1 MKLSA
6 ETYRLKSSAKID
18 LAKTPT
24 RGEPLAATKEA
35 YADAMATN
43 AKTLDALQRRFYA
56 SGTHA
61 FLLVFQ
67 GLDAAGKDGAIGH
80 VLTGVNPQGC
90 QVTSFKRPNAGEF
103 AHDFLWRAARA
114 TPARGIIGVFNR
126 SYYESVLITR
136 VHPELLREEGFDRPP
151 ADLDAFFAERR
162 VSIHNFERHL
172 DSCRTKIVKIFLHV
186 SPEEQR
192 RRLVERLDDQDKNW
206 KLGLADIQERSRIKD
221 YWRAY
226 EDAFAATDRPHA
238 RWHVV
243 PADEK
248 RDARLI
254 VAQIV
259 IEALQGLDLRPPS
272 VDAARRRELE
282 EIRGALK
289 A

>member
-35 YADAMATN
+35 YAEALAAN

-56 SGTHA
+56 SGAHA
-61 FLLVFQ
+61 FLLILQ
-67 GLDAAGKDGAIGH
+67 GIDAAGKDGAIGH
-80 VLTGVNPQGC
+80 VLTGLNPQGC
-90 QVTSFKRPNAGEF
+90 QVTPFKRPNADEF

-114 TPARGIIGVFNR
+114 TPARGLIGVFNR
-126 SYYESVLITR
+126 SYYESALITR
-136 VHPELLREEGFDRPP
+136 VHPELLREEGFDKPP
-151 ADLDAFFAERR
+151 SDLDAFFAERLR
-162 VSIHNFERHL
+162 SIHDFERHL

-192 RRLVERLDDQDKNW
+192 KRLLERVDDKDKNW
-206 KLGLADIQERSRIKD
+206 KIALADIEERKRIKD

-238 RWHVV
+238 RWHVA
-243 PADEK
+243 PADDK

-259 IEALQGLDLRPPS
+259 VEALEGMDINPRPL
-272 VDAARRRELE
+272 DAARRRELDD
-282 EIRGALK
+282 IRAALK
-289 A
+289 N